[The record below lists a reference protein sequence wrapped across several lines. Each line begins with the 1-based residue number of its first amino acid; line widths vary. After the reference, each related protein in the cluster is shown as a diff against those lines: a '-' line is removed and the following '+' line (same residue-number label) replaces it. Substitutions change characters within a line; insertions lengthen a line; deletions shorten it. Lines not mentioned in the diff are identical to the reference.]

1 MEGYSWPLKQIFLF
15 VLQTSM
21 WFPVPFINR
30 RYDIYK
36 LDLYI
41 CIHMEYG
48 DGVMEVMERNGICYT
63 YGVDGTPNGRV
74 PIYNF

>member
-1 MEGYSWPLKQIFLF
+1 
-15 VLQTSM
+15 
-21 WFPVPFINR
+21 
-30 RYDIYK
+30 
-36 LDLYI
+36 
-41 CIHMEYG
+41 MEYG